1 MHAVVLVT
9 GLVVA
14 SLCSTSALSGSFSSR
29 RLQAPATCVLT
40 PSDVEGPYYLPGV
53 PLRSAQAHYCPPVTT
68 KPFTNLSIAGTVSS
82 ALNKCKKLANAT
94 IEIWQAN
101 NAGAYDV
108 SPANVLTSWCRT
120 KVATNRNGAWSVN
133 SVMPA
138 RYGSGCQRPAHV
150 HFKISAKGYSTLV
163 TQMYFKGEN
172 EGVCGCL
179 GCDNPLQQVKVS
191 KAGKATFNI
200 VLKPLSS

>member
-1 MHAVVLVT
+1 MHHCHLHPNTMQYFMHAVVLVT

-68 KPFTNLSIAGTVSS
+68 KPFTNLSIVGTVSS

-94 IEIWQAN
+94 IEVRTQETCTC
-101 NAGAYDV
+101 
-108 SPANVLTSWCRT
+108 VLLPGPWHSAFLSRNRLQSSLSYHHMEAVLRT
-120 KVATNRNGAWSVN
+120 VALFHWSE
-133 SVMPA
+133 
-138 RYGSGCQRPAHV
+138 RSGRPTMLAH
-150 HFKISAKGYSTLV
+150 
-163 TQMYFKGEN
+163 MM
-172 EGVCGCL
+172 
-179 GCDNPLQQVKVS
+179 
-191 KAGKATFNI
+191 
-200 VLKPLSS
+200 